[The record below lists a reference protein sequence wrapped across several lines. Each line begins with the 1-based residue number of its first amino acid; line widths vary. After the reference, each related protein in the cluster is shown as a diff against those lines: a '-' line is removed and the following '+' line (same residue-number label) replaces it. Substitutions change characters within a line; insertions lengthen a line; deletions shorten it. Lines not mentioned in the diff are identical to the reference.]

1 MNGLSLL
8 ILLLSHLMKGPSLT
22 TQVTVMEHSRA
33 STHILPSN
41 EAQPSPQSFF
51 SLPFLSHPG
60 ETWCSSCLSEEKRCL
75 AEVKAEVTFSGSVF
89 LVWLFL
95 RES

>member
-1 MNGLSLL
+1 MVFKLSVC
-8 ILLLSHLMKGPSLT
+8 
-22 TQVTVMEHSRA
+22 QR
-33 STHILPSN
+33 
-41 EAQPSPQSFF
+41 
-51 SLPFLSHPG
+51 
-60 ETWCSSCLSEEKRCL
+60 KRDAF